1 MKVFDNPL
9 NNAKSK
15 KGGVLPVAIL
25 GAANFDVTEIDV
37 STLLLKGVTPLR
49 HNLEDVATPV
59 VDGEECECTTVGPD
73 GFMDLTLKF
82 SKQEITMVLG
92 SVADGDVLALTLTG
106 LLYDGTPFEAS
117 DCIIVRGPR
126 IEEPAIAAITADS
139 EPGLI
144 GASPNPFNPATRI
157 SFRLPREDFVKLSV
171 YDVTGNLVDRVVSG
185 IQSAGEHVVEWNATS
200 LPSGIYFY
208 RLEVGNYSETR
219 KMILL
224 K

>member
-1 MKVFDNPL
+1 MKVFENPSQ
-9 NNAKSK
+9 NAKSK
-15 KGGVLPVAIL
+15 KGGLLPVAIL
-25 GAANFDVTEIDV
+25 GVESFDVTEIDV
-37 STLLLKGVTPLR
+37 SSLLLEGVAPLR
-49 HNLEDVATPV
+49 HNLEDVAAPV
-59 VDGEECECTTVGPD
+59 VNGEECECTTAGPD
-73 GFMDLTLKF
+73 GIMDLALKF
-82 SKQEITMVLG
+82 RKQDVAMALG
-92 SVADGDVLALTLTG
+92 FVTDGDVLALTLTG
-106 LLYDGTPFEAS
+106 TLLDGTPFEAS

-126 IEEPAIAAITADS
+126 IEPEIAAITVDS

-144 GASPNPFNPATRI
+144 GAYPNPFNPTTQI

-171 YDVTGNLVDRVVSG
+171 YDVTGILVDRVVSG

-208 RLEVGNYSETR
+208 RLEVGNFSETR